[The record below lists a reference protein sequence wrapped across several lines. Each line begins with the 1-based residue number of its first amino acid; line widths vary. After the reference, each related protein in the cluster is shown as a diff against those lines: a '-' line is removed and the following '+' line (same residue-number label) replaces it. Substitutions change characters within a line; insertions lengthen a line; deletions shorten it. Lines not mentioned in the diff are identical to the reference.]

1 MIHAEIGSDFVVV
14 RLRKV
19 KTNTLEKT
27 KGVHASLWVEGDAVL
42 VSIKDRPGDEHGSC
56 LAEVE
61 LPLDVIRAALAVV
74 EVSRGQEDRRADD

>member
-14 RLRKV
+14 RLRKG
-19 KTNTLEKT
+19 KALET
-27 KGVHASLWVEGDAVL
+27 PKGVRASLWVEGDAVL

-61 LPLDVIRAALAVV
+61 LPLDVIRAAIAVV
-74 EVSRGQEDRRADD
+74 EVGRGQEDREC